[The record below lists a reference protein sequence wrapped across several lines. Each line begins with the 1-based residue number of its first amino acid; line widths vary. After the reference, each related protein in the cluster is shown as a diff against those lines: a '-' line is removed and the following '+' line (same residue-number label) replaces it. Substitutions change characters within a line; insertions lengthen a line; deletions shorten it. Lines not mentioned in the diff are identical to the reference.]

1 MRSEAVQ
8 APSRAG
14 APPGGRTW
22 PIAVA
27 LAGAAVTFGLRLGGP
42 GGAPSFSEVPNV
54 LRAGGAAALLFGACG
69 YAPARLLLGARLRA
83 HLALLVLPIGAAVSS
98 IALTLLGVF
107 RVPLGASLAAVIL
120 GGIVAA
126 VVLHARGVAGPP
138 ATAESEAA
146 GPRSLRL
153 LWPAA
158 IALVMAAMIAS
169 PQLRADSLATV
180 LGHNGDAH
188 LATGAALLL
197 QEAPPGAVRP
207 ALPVD
212 HMPQVWRSKY
222 PIYYVLAGTST
233 LSGLDPVQVFSTLIA
248 IVAALAA
255 LGLFLVAFHVAGASA
270 GAALVGMAFVAVD
283 RAVADMALAPYY
295 NQVWGLFSIPF
306 VVLFGWR
313 FLWEPSRA
321 AFGLLVLFATLSGLA
336 YPLLVPFPALF
347 LAITAVLVWHRRRS
361 RGESVGWLSALRLP
375 RSRRSMLL
383 WIPLALVVAPVALL
397 FALSAF
403 EKMQAATLALLPGGN
418 LAAWSSD
425 TIGFFSLTVFLGL
438 PDGWPW
444 LAAVGAVLALVALGL
459 RASSSDG
466 RLALGGMVGALA
478 LVAGWLWV
486 RGEGSLF
493 HFRALTFFAPFALV
507 LAGVGAAWLVSRGKG
522 AARVVAVC
530 AIGALCA
537 VLAVETRSS
546 LWAALPHASPE
557 VLELRSWSDR
567 IPAGASIRVDLTPTG
582 VQQWANY
589 MLAAHPL
596 SASDPLLEFFPH
608 PPVGLKADY
617 LLVNSEAPRPPD
629 AAGPPRLS
637 NRRFS
642 LYRMD
647 PGLPGP
653 DVSSRRMVDPRPP
666 PSDPGE

>member
-1 MRSEAVQ
+1 MTSGAAQ
-8 APSRAG
+8 APSPTG
-14 APPGGRTW
+14 AALGGRTW
-22 PIAVA
+22 PIAAA
-27 LAGAAVTFGLRLGGP
+27 LAAGAVLTLGLDRLGGP
-42 GGAPSFSEVPNV
+42 GGAPSFSAIPDV
-54 LRAGGAAALLFGACG
+54 LRGTGAATLLFGACG
-69 YAPARLLLGARLRA
+69 YAPARLLLGATLRP

-107 RVPLGASLAAVIL
+107 RVPLGVSLAAVIL
-120 GGIVAA
+120 SGIAA
-126 VVLHARGVAGPP
+126 AAVLHARGVPGAPT
-138 ATAESEAA
+138 TAREAA

-180 LGHNGDAH
+180 LGANGDAH
-188 LATGAALLL
+188 LATGSALLL

-207 ALPVD
+207 ELPVD

-222 PIYYVLAGTST
+222 PIYYVLAGVST
-233 LSGLDPVQVFSTLIA
+233 LSGLDPVQAFSTLIA
-248 IVAALAA
+248 IVAALAV

-270 GAALVGMAFVAVD
+270 GAALSGMAFVAVD
-283 RAVADMALAPYY
+283 RAVADMALAPFY

-306 VVLFGWR
+306 VLLFGWR

-321 AFGLLVLFATLSGLA
+321 AFGLLVLFATLLGLA

-347 LAITAVLVWHRRRS
+347 LAITAVLVWRRRRS
-361 RGESVGWLSALRLP
+361 RGQSVGWLSSLRLP

-383 WIPLALVVAPVALL
+383 WVPLALVVAPVALL
-397 FALSAF
+397 FALAAF

-418 LAAWSSD
+418 LAPWTGDA
-425 TIGFFSLTVFLGL
+425 IGFFSLTVFLGL

-444 LAAVGAVLALVALGL
+444 LAAVAAVLALVALGL
-459 RASSSDG
+459 RAGSSDG

-507 LAGVGAAWLVSRGKG
+507 MAGVGAAWLVGRAEGT
-522 AARVVAVC
+522 ARVAAVC

-537 VLAVETRSS
+537 VLAVETRTS
-546 LWAALPHASPE
+546 LRAALPHASAE
-557 VLELRSWSDR
+557 VWELRSWSGR
-567 IPAGASIRVDLTPTG
+567 IPAGASIRVDVTPTG
-582 VQQWANY
+582 VQQWADY

-596 SASDPLLEFFPH
+596 SASDPLREFFPH
-608 PPVGLKADY
+608 PPVGRKADY
-617 LLVNSEAPRPPD
+617 LLVNSDVPRPLD
-629 AAGPPRLS
+629 ASGPPRLS

-642 LYRMD
+642 LYRID
-647 PGLPGP
+647 PDLPGP
-653 DVSSRRMVDPRPP
+653 DVSSRRMVDPP
-666 PSDPGE
+666 PSVTDD